1 MGLAVKFEPMK
12 NIFLLW
18 LVILTT
24 SVFAQKN
31 TVHKITI
38 DGVINPVATEYILE
52 SITKAEDAEVQLLI
66 IEMDTPGGL
75 MVSMH
80 DIVKGIL
87 GADVPVAVYV
97 SPSGSRAGSAGVF
110 ITIAA
115 HIAAMAP
122 GTNIGSAHPVQ
133 MGGGGAK
140 DTSQVMEEKII
151 NDAVAHIRSV
161 AEKRGRNADWAE
173 SAIRESANI
182 TEKEALNLN
191 VVEYVVPTVDSL
203 LRVIHGTEVEILSGK
218 RVLDTQDVR
227 VESFEM
233 NWRQKALDILSDPNI
248 LYILFLIGIT
258 GISLELYNPGSILP
272 GVVGGICI
280 ILFLYSVQTIPV
292 NIAGILLIIFSAVLF
307 LLEIKIPSYG
317 LLTIGGIVSLVLGS
331 LMLVDS
337 PLPFLQISWKVIL
350 AATITI
356 TLFFIFAIGF
366 AVRAFRKKPTTG
378 KEGLIGEQGVTIDN
392 LNPTGQIEIHG
403 EIWKATSESKIKKG
417 QQVIVEEVDSQHL
430 HLKVKPIK

>member
-1 MGLAVKFEPMK
+1 MQNKIL
-12 NIFLLW
+12 IYLI
-18 LVILTT
+18 ILTAA
-24 SVFAQKN
+24 VVAQDKV
-31 TVHKITI
+31 VHKITI
-38 DGVINPVATEYILE
+38 DGVINPVASEYILE
-52 SITKAEDAEVQLLI
+52 SIEKAEEEKAELLL

-122 GTNIGSAHPVQ
+122 GTNIGSAHPVN
-133 MGGGGAK
+133 MGGAQ
-140 DTSQVMEEKII
+140 DTSKVMEEKIV

-161 AEKRGRNADWAE
+161 AIKRGRNADWVE

-182 TEKEALNLN
+182 TEKEALKLK
-191 VVEYVVPTVDSL
+191 VIDFVVPTVDSL
-203 LRVIHGTEVEILSGK
+203 LSAIQGMEVEVLSGK
-218 RVLDTQDVR
+218 RILNTQNAR
-227 VESFEM
+227 IETYEM
-233 NWRQKALDILSDPNI
+233 NWRQRALDMLSDPNI

-258 GISLELYNPGSILP
+258 GISLELYNPGAILP

-350 AATITI
+350 GATITI
-356 TLFFIFAIGF
+356 TLFFKFAIGI
-366 AVRAFRKKPTTG
+366 AIRAYRKKPTTG
-378 KEGLIGEQGVTIDN
+378 KEGLVGEEGITIEN
-392 LNPTGQIEIHG
+392 INPTGQIEIHG
-403 EIWKATSESKIKKG
+403 EIWKAKSESRIKKG
-417 QQVIVEEVDSQHL
+417 QAVTVVEVDSKHL
-430 HLKVKPIK
+430 QLKVKPIK

>member
-1 MGLAVKFEPMK
+1 MK
-12 NIFLLW
+12 NKILIW
-18 LVILTT
+18 LFILAT
-24 SVFAQKN
+24 SILAQTKII
-31 TVHKITI
+31 HKITI
-38 DGVINPVATEYILE
+38 DGIINPIATEYILE
-52 SITKAEDAEVQLLI
+52 SIEKAEEAGAELLI

-122 GTNIGSAHPVQ
+122 GTNIGSAHPVS
-133 MGGGGAK
+133 MGGTQ
-140 DTSQVMEEKII
+140 DTSKVMEEKIV

-161 AEKRGRNADWAE
+161 AEKRERNADWAE

-182 TEKEALNLN
+182 TEKEALKLN
-191 VVEYVVPTVDSL
+191 VVDYIVPTVDSL
-203 LRVIHGTEVEILSGK
+203 LIAVHGRKVEVLSGY
-218 RVLDTQDVR
+218 RVLDTENAR
-227 VESFEM
+227 IESYEM
-233 NWRQKALDILSDPNI
+233 NWRQRALDILSDPNI

-280 ILFLYSVQTIPV
+280 ILFLYSVQTIPI
-292 NIAGILLIIFSAVLF
+292 NIAGLLLILFSAILF

-317 LLTIGGIVSLVLGS
+317 LLTIGGVISLVLGS

-350 AATITI
+350 GATITM
-356 TLFFIFAIGF
+356 TLFFIIAISFAI
-366 AVRAFRKKPTTG
+366 RAHRKKPSTG
-378 KEGLIGEQGVTIDN
+378 KEGLVGEEGVTIDD

-403 EIWKATSESKIKKG
+403 EIWNAVSDRRIKKG
-417 QQVIVEEVDSQHL
+417 QRVIVEDVHSQHL
-430 HLKVKPIK
+430 RLKVKTIK

>member
-1 MGLAVKFEPMK
+1 MK
-12 NIFLLW
+12 NNILIW
-18 LVILTT
+18 LFVLTA
-24 SVFAQKN
+24 SIFAQNKI
-31 TVHKITI
+31 VHKITI

-52 SITKAEDAEVQLLI
+52 AIEDAENAQAELLI

-87 GADVPVAVYV
+87 GADVPIVVYV

-115 HIAAMAP
+115 HVAAMAP

-133 MGGGGAK
+133 MGGAK
-140 DTSQVMEEKII
+140 DTSQVMEEKIV

-182 TEKEALNLN
+182 TEKEALKLG
-191 VVEYVVPTVDSL
+191 VVEHVVPTVDSL
-203 LRVIHGTEVEILSGK
+203 LIAIHGTEVEVLSGK
-218 RVLDTQDVR
+218 RTLDTKDVR
-227 VESFEM
+227 IESYEM
-233 NWRQKALDILSDPNI
+233 NWRQKALDMLSDPNI

-307 LLEIKIPSYG
+307 LLEIKVPSYG

-331 LMLVDS
+331 FMLVDS
-337 PLPFLQISWKVIL
+337 PLPFLQISWQVIL
-350 AATITI
+350 GATITI

-366 AVRAFRKKPTTG
+366 AIKTFRKRPATG
-378 KEGLIGEQGVTIDN
+378 KEGLVGEEGVTVDL

-417 QQVIVEEVDSQHL
+417 ERVVVEEVDSKHL
-430 HLKVKPIK
+430 KLKVKPVN

>member
-1 MGLAVKFEPMK
+1 MK
-12 NIFLLW
+12 NKILILFFILSTSLL
-18 LVILTT
+18 
-24 SVFAQKN
+24 AQTKI
-31 TVHKITI
+31 VHKITI
-38 DGVINPVATEYILE
+38 NGVINPVATEYILE
-52 SITKAEDAEVQLLI
+52 SIEKAEDAGVELLI

-115 HIAAMAP
+115 HIAVMAP
-122 GTNIGSAHPVQ
+122 GTNIGSAHPVN
-133 MGGGGAK
+133 MGGAQ
-140 DTSQVMEEKII
+140 DTSQVMEEKIV

-161 AEKRGRNADWAE
+161 AEKRERNADWAE

-182 TEKEALNLN
+182 TEKEALRLK
-191 VVEYVVPTVDSL
+191 VIDHVVPTIDSL
-203 LRVIHGTEVEILSGK
+203 LIAVHGKEVEVLSGR
-218 RVLDTQDVR
+218 RVLDTENVR
-227 VESFEM
+227 IESFEM

-292 NIAGILLIIFSAVLF
+292 NIAGLLLIIFSAVLF

-317 LLTIGGIVSLVLGS
+317 LLTIGGVVSLVLGS

-350 AATITI
+350 GATITM
-356 TLFFIFAIGF
+356 TLFFIFAISF
-366 AVRAFRKKPTTG
+366 VIRAHRKKPSTG
-378 KEGLIGEQGVTIDN
+378 KEGLVGEEGITIDE

-403 EIWKATSESKIKKG
+403 EVWKAIADQKIKKG
-417 QQVIVEEVDSQHL
+417 QQVIVDEVDSQHL
-430 HLKVKPIK
+430 RLKVKPIK

>member
-1 MGLAVKFEPMK
+1 
-12 NIFLLW
+12 
-18 LVILTT
+18 
-24 SVFAQKN
+24 
-31 TVHKITI
+31 
-38 DGVINPVATEYILE
+38 
-52 SITKAEDAEVQLLI
+52 
-66 IEMDTPGGL
+66 
-75 MVSMH
+75 
-80 DIVKGIL
+80 
-87 GADVPVAVYV
+87 
-97 SPSGSRAGSAGVF
+97 
-110 ITIAA
+110 
-115 HIAAMAP
+115 MAP

-140 DTSQVMEEKII
+140 DTTQVMEEKII

-173 SAIRESANI
+173 SAVRESANI

-203 LRVIHGTEVEILSGK
+203 LIAIHGKEVEVLSGK
-218 RVLDTQDVR
+218 RILDTQNAR
-227 VESFEM
+227 IESYEM

-292 NIAGILLIIFSAVLF
+292 NIAGILLIIFSAILF

-356 TLFFIFAIGF
+356 TLFFIIAISF
-366 AVRAFRKKPTTG
+366 AVRAYRKKPSTG
-378 KEGLIGEQGVTIDN
+378 KEGLIGEKGVTIDN
-392 LNPTGQIEIHG
+392 LNPNGQIEIHG
-403 EIWKATSESKIKKG
+403 EIWKATSESRIRKG
-417 QQVIVEEVDSQHL
+417 QAVVVEEVDSKHL
-430 HLKVKPIK
+430 QLRVKPI

>member
-1 MGLAVKFEPMK
+1 MK
-12 NIFLLW
+12 NKILIVLLFL
-18 LVILTT
+18 IYPT
-24 SVFAQKN
+24 FAQPN
-31 TVHKITI
+31 TIHKITI

-52 SITKAEDAEVQLLI
+52 SIADAEDAGAELLL

-80 DIVKGIL
+80 EIVKGIL
-87 GADVPVAVYV
+87 SADVPVVVYV

-122 GTNIGSAHPVQ
+122 GTNIGSAHPVN
-133 MGGGGAK
+133 MGGQQ
-140 DTSQVMEEKII
+140 DTSQIMEEKIV

-182 TEKEALNLN
+182 TEKEALKLK

-203 LRVIHGTEVEILSGK
+203 LTAIHGQEVDVLSGK
-218 RVLDTQDVR
+218 RILNTENAR
-227 VESFEM
+227 VEDYEM
-233 NWRQKALDILSDPNI
+233 NWRQKALDMLSDPNI
-248 LYILFLIGIT
+248 LYILFLVGIT

-272 GVVGGICI
+272 GVVGGISM

-292 NIAGILLIIFSAVLF
+292 NIAGLLLIVFSAILF

-317 LLTIGGIVSLVLGS
+317 LLTIGGVIALLLGS
-331 LMLVDS
+331 IMLVDS

-350 AATITI
+350 GATITI
-356 TLFFIFAIGF
+356 SLFFILVFGF
-366 AVRAFRKKPTTG
+366 VLRAHRKKPSTG
-378 KEGLIGEQGVTIDN
+378 KEGLIGEEGLTIET
-392 LNPTGQIEIHG
+392 LNPTGMIEIHG
-403 EIWKATSESKIKKG
+403 EIWKAISDQNIKKG
-417 QQVIVEEVDSQHL
+417 QRVSVQEVDSKHL
-430 HLKVKPIK
+430 RLKVKEIK

>member
-1 MGLAVKFEPMK
+1 MK
-12 NIFLLW
+12 NKILIGLL
-18 LVILTT
+18 ILAIPILSRAKTI
-24 SVFAQKN
+24 
-31 TVHKITI
+31 HKITI

-52 SITKAEDAEVQLLI
+52 AIEKAEEAGAELLI

-122 GTNIGSAHPVQ
+122 GTNIGSAHPVNV
-133 MGGGGAK
+133 GG
-140 DTSQVMEEKII
+140 TQETTQVMEEKII

-173 SAIRESANI
+173 SAVRESANI
-182 TEKEALNLN
+182 TEKEALKLN

-203 LRVIHGTEVEILSGK
+203 LVAIHGQEVEVLSGH
-218 RVLDTQDVR
+218 RILDTENAR
-227 VESFEM
+227 IESHEM
-233 NWRQKALDILSDPNI
+233 NWRQKILDMLSDPNI
-248 LYILFLIGIT
+248 LYILFLVGIT

-272 GVVGGICI
+272 GVVGGICM

-292 NIAGILLIIFSAVLF
+292 NIAGLLLIIFSAILF

-317 LLTIGGIVSLVLGS
+317 LLTIGGIISLVLGS
-331 LMLVDS
+331 IMLVDS
-337 PLPFLQISWKVIL
+337 PLPFLQISWKVIVG
-350 AATITI
+350 ATIAI
-356 TLFFIFAIGF
+356 TLFFIFALGF
-366 AVRAFRKKPTTG
+366 VLRAHRKKPSTG
-378 KEGLIGEQGVTIDN
+378 KEGLVNEEGVTIES

-403 EIWKATSESKIKKG
+403 EIWKAISDQNIKKG
-417 QQVIVEEVDSQHL
+417 QRVIVQEVDSRHL
-430 HLKVKPIK
+430 HLKVKEIK

>member
-1 MGLAVKFEPMK
+1 MK
-12 NIFLLW
+12 NKIYIWLFLF
-18 LVILTT
+18 IA
-24 SVFAQKN
+24 SVLAQNKV
-31 TVHKITI
+31 VHKISI

-52 SITKAEDAEVQLLI
+52 SIERAEEDNVELLI

-80 DIVKGIL
+80 EIVKGIL

-110 ITIAA
+110 ITVAA
-115 HIAAMAP
+115 HVAAMAP

-133 MGGGGAK
+133 MGGGGAQ
-140 DTSQVMEEKII
+140 DTSQVMEEKIV

-191 VVEYVVPTVDSL
+191 VIEHIVPTVDSL
-203 LRVIHGTEVEILSGK
+203 LVAIHGTEVEVLSGK
-218 RVLDTQDVR
+218 RVLETKDAR
-227 VESFEM
+227 IESHEM

-272 GVVGGICI
+272 GVVGGICL

-307 LLEIKIPSYG
+307 ILEIKIPSYG

-350 AATITI
+350 GATITI
-356 TLFFIFAIGF
+356 TLFFVLAIGF
-366 AVRAFRKKPTTG
+366 AIRAYRRKPATG
-378 KEGLIGEQGVTIDN
+378 KEGLVGEEGITIDA

-403 EIWKATSESKIKKG
+403 EIWKATADSRIKKG
-417 QQVIVEEVDSQHL
+417 QPVVVEAVDSKHL
-430 HLKVKPIK
+430 QLKVKPVK

>member
-1 MGLAVKFEPMK
+1 MK
-12 NIFLLW
+12 NKILIW
-18 LVILTT
+18 LFILVA
-24 SVFAQKN
+24 SILAQTKII
-31 TVHKITI
+31 HKITI
-38 DGVINPVATEYILE
+38 DGIINPIATEYILE
-52 SITKAEDAEVQLLI
+52 SIEKAEEAGAELLI

-122 GTNIGSAHPVQ
+122 GTNIGSAHPVN
-133 MGGGGAK
+133 MGGAQ
-140 DTSQVMEEKII
+140 DTSRVMEEKIV

-182 TEKEALNLN
+182 TEKEALKLN
-191 VVEYVVPTVDSL
+191 VVDHIVPTVDSL
-203 LRVIHGTEVEILSGK
+203 LIAVHGREVEVLSGY
-218 RVLDTQDVR
+218 RVLDTENAR
-227 VESFEM
+227 IESYEM
-233 NWRQKALDILSDPNI
+233 NWRQRALDILSDPNI

-280 ILFLYSVQTIPV
+280 ILFLYSVQTIPI
-292 NIAGILLIIFSAVLF
+292 NIAGLLLILFSAILF

-317 LLTIGGIVSLVLGS
+317 LLTIGGVISLVLGS

-350 AATITI
+350 GATITM
-356 TLFFIFAIGF
+356 TLFFIIAISF
-366 AVRAFRKKPTTG
+366 VIRAHRKKPSTG
-378 KEGLIGEQGVTIDN
+378 KEGLVGEEGVTIDD

-403 EIWKATSESKIKKG
+403 EIWKAVSDLRIKKG
-417 QQVIVEEVDSQHL
+417 QRVIVEEVHSQHL
-430 HLKVKPIK
+430 RLKVKPIK

>member
-1 MGLAVKFEPMK
+1 MK
-12 NIFLLW
+12 NKILIW
-18 LVILTT
+18 LFILAT
-24 SVFAQKN
+24 SILAQTKII
-31 TVHKITI
+31 HKITI
-38 DGVINPVATEYILE
+38 DGIINPIATEYILE
-52 SITKAEDAEVQLLI
+52 SIEKAEEAGAELLI

-122 GTNIGSAHPVQ
+122 GTNIGSAHPVS
-133 MGGGGAK
+133 MGGTQ
-140 DTSQVMEEKII
+140 DTSKVMEEKIV

-161 AEKRGRNADWAE
+161 AEKRERNADWAE

-182 TEKEALNLN
+182 TEKEALKLN
-191 VVEYVVPTVDSL
+191 VVDYIVPTVDSL
-203 LRVIHGTEVEILSGK
+203 LIAVHGRKVEVLSGY
-218 RVLDTQDVR
+218 RVLDTENAR
-227 VESFEM
+227 IESYEM
-233 NWRQKALDILSDPNI
+233 NWRQRALDILSDPNI

-280 ILFLYSVQTIPV
+280 ILFLYSVQTIPI
-292 NIAGILLIIFSAVLF
+292 NIAGLLLILFSAILF

-317 LLTIGGIVSLVLGS
+317 LLTIGGVISLVLGS

-350 AATITI
+350 GATITM
-356 TLFFIFAIGF
+356 TLFFIIAISFAI
-366 AVRAFRKKPTTG
+366 RAHRKKPSTG
-378 KEGLIGEQGVTIDN
+378 KEGLVGEEGVTIDD

-403 EIWKATSESKIKKG
+403 EIWKAVSDRRIKKG
-417 QQVIVEEVDSQHL
+417 QRVIVEDVHSQHL
-430 HLKVKPIK
+430 RLKVKTIK

>member
-1 MGLAVKFEPMK
+1 MK
-12 NIFLLW
+12 NKILIW
-18 LVILTT
+18 LFILAA
-24 SVFAQKN
+24 SILAQTKII
-31 TVHKITI
+31 HKITI
-38 DGVINPVATEYILE
+38 DGIINPIATEYILE
-52 SITKAEDAEVQLLI
+52 SIEKAEKVGAELLI

-122 GTNIGSAHPVQ
+122 GTNIGSAHPVN
-133 MGGGGAK
+133 MGGAQ
-140 DTSQVMEEKII
+140 DTSQVMAEKIV

-161 AEKRGRNADWAE
+161 AEKRGRNAVWAE

-182 TEKEALNLN
+182 TEKEALKLN
-191 VVEYVVPTVDSL
+191 VVDYVVPTVDSL
-203 LRVIHGTEVEILSGK
+203 LIAVNGREVEVLSGY
-218 RVLDTQDVR
+218 RVLDTENAR
-227 VESFEM
+227 IESYEM
-233 NWRQKALDILSDPNI
+233 NWRQRALDILSDPNI

-280 ILFLYSVQTIPV
+280 ILFLYSVQTIPI
-292 NIAGILLIIFSAVLF
+292 NIAGLLLILFSAILF

-317 LLTIGGIVSLVLGS
+317 LLTIGGVISLVLGS

-350 AATITI
+350 GATITM
-356 TLFFIFAIGF
+356 TVFFIIAISFAL
-366 AVRAFRKKPTTG
+366 RAHRKKPSTG
-378 KEGLIGEQGVTIDN
+378 KEGLVGEEGLTIDD

-403 EIWKATSESKIKKG
+403 EIWKAVSDRRIKKG
-417 QQVIVEEVDSQHL
+417 QRVIVEEVHSQHL
-430 HLKVKPIK
+430 RLKVKPIK

>member
-1 MGLAVKFEPMK
+1 MK
-12 NIFLLW
+12 NIIFIWLFLF
-18 LVILTT
+18 IA
-24 SVFAQKN
+24 SVLAQNKV
-31 TVHKITI
+31 VHKITI

-52 SITKAEDAEVQLLI
+52 SIERAEEDNVELLI

-80 DIVKGIL
+80 EIVKGIL

-110 ITIAA
+110 ITVAA
-115 HIAAMAP
+115 HVAAMAP

-133 MGGGGAK
+133 MGGGGAQ
-140 DTSQVMEEKII
+140 DTSQVMEEKIV

-191 VVEYVVPTVDSL
+191 VIEHIVPTVDSL
-203 LRVIHGTEVEILSGK
+203 LIAIHGTEVEVLSGK
-218 RVLDTQDVR
+218 RVLDTKDAR
-227 VESFEM
+227 IESHEM

-307 LLEIKIPSYG
+307 ILEIKIPSYG

-350 AATITI
+350 GATITI
-356 TLFFIFAIGF
+356 TLFFVLAIGF
-366 AVRAFRKKPTTG
+366 AIRAYRRKPATG
-378 KEGLIGEQGVTIDN
+378 KEGLVGEEGITIDA

-403 EIWKATSESKIKKG
+403 EIWKATADIRIKKG
-417 QQVIVEEVDSQHL
+417 QPVVVEAVDSKHL
-430 HLKVKPIK
+430 QLKVKPVK

>member
-1 MGLAVKFEPMK
+1 MK
-12 NIFLLW
+12 NKILIW
-18 LVILTT
+18 LFILAA
-24 SVFAQKN
+24 SILAQTKII
-31 TVHKITI
+31 HKITI
-38 DGVINPVATEYILE
+38 DGIINPIATEYILE
-52 SITKAEDAEVQLLI
+52 SIEKAEEAGAELLI

-122 GTNIGSAHPVQ
+122 GTNIGSAHPVN
-133 MGGGGAK
+133 MGGAQ
-140 DTSQVMEEKII
+140 DTSQVMTEKII

-182 TEKEALNLN
+182 TEKEALKLN
-191 VVEYVVPTVDSL
+191 VVDYVVPTVDSL
-203 LRVIHGTEVEILSGK
+203 LIAVHGREVEVLSGY
-218 RVLDTQDVR
+218 RVLDTENAR
-227 VESFEM
+227 IESYEM
-233 NWRQKALDILSDPNI
+233 NWRQRALDILSDPNI

-280 ILFLYSVQTIPV
+280 ILFLYSVQTIPI
-292 NIAGILLIIFSAVLF
+292 NIAGLLLILFSAILF

-317 LLTIGGIVSLVLGS
+317 LLTIGGVISLVLGS

-350 AATITI
+350 GATITM
-356 TLFFIFAIGF
+356 TLFFIIAISFAL
-366 AVRAFRKKPTTG
+366 RAHRKKPSTG
-378 KEGLIGEQGVTIDN
+378 KEGLVGEEGVTIDD

-403 EIWKATSESKIKKG
+403 EIWKAVSDRRIKKG
-417 QQVIVEEVDSQHL
+417 QRVIVEEVHSQHL
-430 HLKVKPIK
+430 RLKVKPIK

>member
-1 MGLAVKFEPMK
+1 MK
-12 NIFLLW
+12 NKILIW
-18 LVILTT
+18 LFILAT
-24 SVFAQKN
+24 SILAQTKII
-31 TVHKITI
+31 HKITI
-38 DGVINPVATEYILE
+38 NGIINPIATEYILE
-52 SITKAEDAEVQLLI
+52 SIEKAEEAGAELLI

-122 GTNIGSAHPVQ
+122 GTNIGSAHPVS
-133 MGGGGAK
+133 MGGAQ
-140 DTSQVMEEKII
+140 DTSKVMEEKIV

-161 AEKRGRNADWAE
+161 AEKRERNADWAE

-182 TEKEALNLN
+182 TEKEALKLN
-191 VVEYVVPTVDSL
+191 VVDYIVPTVDSL
-203 LRVIHGTEVEILSGK
+203 LIAVHGRKVEVLSGY
-218 RVLDTQDVR
+218 RVLDTENAR
-227 VESFEM
+227 IESYEM
-233 NWRQKALDILSDPNI
+233 NWRQRALDILSDPNI

-272 GVVGGICI
+272 GVVGGISI
-280 ILFLYSVQTIPV
+280 ILFLYSVQTIPI
-292 NIAGILLIIFSAVLF
+292 NIAGLLLILFSAILF

-317 LLTIGGIVSLVLGS
+317 ILTIGGVISLVLGS

-350 AATITI
+350 GATITM
-356 TLFFIFAIGF
+356 TLFFIIAISF
-366 AVRAFRKKPTTG
+366 VIRAHRKKPSTG
-378 KEGLIGEQGVTIDN
+378 KEGLVGEEGVTIDD
-392 LNPTGQIEIHG
+392 LNPTGQIEVHG
-403 EIWKATSESKIKKG
+403 EIWKAVSDRRIKKG
-417 QQVIVEEVDSQHL
+417 QRVIVEEVHSQHL
-430 HLKVKPIK
+430 RLKVKTVK

>member
-1 MGLAVKFEPMK
+1 MK
-12 NIFLLW
+12 NKILIGLIFLVTPL
-18 LVILTT
+18 I
-24 SVFAQKN
+24 AQTN
-31 TVHKITI
+31 IIHKITV

-52 SITKAEDAEVQLLI
+52 SIENAEKAGAELLI

-122 GTNIGSAHPVQ
+122 GTNIGSAHPVN
-133 MGGGGAK
+133 MGGAQ
-140 DTSQVMEEKII
+140 DTSQVMEEKIV

-161 AEKRGRNADWAE
+161 AKKRGRNADWAE

-182 TEKEALNLN
+182 TEIEALNLN
-191 VVEYVVPTVDSL
+191 VVDYVVSSVDSL
-203 LRVIHGTEVEILSGK
+203 LIAIHGKEVEVLSGS
-218 RVLDTQDVR
+218 RVLNTENTR
-227 VESFEM
+227 IESFEM
-233 NWRQKALDILSDPNI
+233 NWRQKVLDMLSDPNI
-248 LYILFLIGIT
+248 LYILFMIGMA

-280 ILFLYSVQTIPV
+280 ILALYSVQTIPV
-292 NIAGILLIIFSAVLF
+292 NIAGLLLIIFSVILF
-307 LLEIKIPSYG
+307 LLEIKVPSFG

-331 LMLVDS
+331 IMLVDS

-356 TLFFIFAIGF
+356 TLFFAVAMGF
-366 AVRAFRKKPTTG
+366 VLRAHRKKPSTG
-378 KEGLIGEQGVTIDN
+378 KEGLVDKEGIALEV
-392 LNPTGQIEIHG
+392 LNPSGQIEIHG
-403 EIWKATSESKIKKG
+403 EIWKAISDQKINKG
-417 QQVIVEEVDSQHL
+417 QRVVVQEVESQHL
-430 HLKVKPIK
+430 CLKVKPVG

>member
-1 MGLAVKFEPMK
+1 MKYKIIMG
-12 NIFLLW
+12 FLI
-18 LVILTT
+18 LVAPI
-24 SVFAQKN
+24 FAQKN
-31 TVHKITI
+31 IVHLITI
-38 DGVINPVATEYILE
+38 DGVINPVATEYILD
-52 SITKAEDAEVQLLI
+52 SIEDAEEAGAELLI

-87 GADVPVAVYV
+87 GADVPIVVYV

-110 ITIAA
+110 ITMAA

-122 GTNIGSAHPVQ
+122 GTNIGSAHPVN
-133 MGGGGAK
+133 MGGTQ
-140 DTSQVMEEKII
+140 DTSQVMEEKIV

-182 TEKEALNLN
+182 TENEALKLN
-191 VVEYVVPTVDSL
+191 VIEYVVPTVDSL
-203 LRVIHGTEVEILSGK
+203 LAAIDGYEVEVLSGQ
-218 RVLDTQDVR
+218 RILNTENAPIV
-227 VESFEM
+227 SYEM
-233 NWRQKALDILSDPNI
+233 NWRQKALDMLSDPNI
-248 LYILFLIGIT
+248 LYILFLVGIT
-258 GISLELYNPGSILP
+258 GISLELYNPGAILP

-292 NIAGILLIIFSAVLF
+292 NIAGLLLIIFSAILF

-317 LLTIGGIVSLVLGS
+317 LLTIGGVISLVLGS
-331 LMLVDS
+331 IMLIDS

-350 AATITI
+350 GATITI

-366 AVRAFRKKPTTG
+366 ALKAYRKKPSTG
-378 KEGLIGEQGVTIDN
+378 KEGLVNEEGITIET
-392 LNPTGQIEIHG
+392 LNPTGKIEIHG
-403 EIWKATSESKIKKG
+403 EIWKAISDERIKKG
-417 QQVIVEEVDSQHL
+417 QWVIVQEVDSQHL
-430 HLKVKPIK
+430 RLKVKSKK

>member
-1 MGLAVKFEPMK
+1 MGLAVKFKPMK
-12 NIFLLW
+12 NTFLIW
-18 LVILTT
+18 LVFLTASAFSQNKT
-24 SVFAQKN
+24 IY
-31 TVHKITI
+31 KITI

-52 SITKAEDAEVQLLI
+52 SIEKAEEANVQLLI

-140 DTSQVMEEKII
+140 DTTQVMEEKII

-161 AEKRGRNADWAE
+161 AEKRRRNADWAE
-173 SAIRESANI
+173 SAVRESANI

-203 LRVIHGTEVEILSGK
+203 LIAIHGKEVEVLSGK
-218 RVLDTQDVR
+218 RILDTQNAR
-227 VESFEM
+227 IESYEM

-292 NIAGILLIIFSAVLF
+292 NIAGILLIIFSAILF

-356 TLFFIFAIGF
+356 TLFFIIAISF
-366 AVRAFRKKPTTG
+366 AVRAYRKKPSTG
-378 KEGLIGEQGVTIDN
+378 KEGLIGEKGVTIDN
-392 LNPTGQIEIHG
+392 LNPNGQIEIHG
-403 EIWKATSESKIKKG
+403 EIWKATSESRIRKG
-417 QQVIVEEVDSQHL
+417 QAVVVEEVDSKHL
-430 HLKVKPIK
+430 QLRVKPI

>member
-1 MGLAVKFEPMK
+1 MK
-12 NIFLLW
+12 NKILIW
-18 LVILTT
+18 LFILAA
-24 SVFAQKN
+24 SILAQTKII
-31 TVHKITI
+31 HKITI
-38 DGVINPVATEYILE
+38 DGIINPIATEYILE
-52 SITKAEDAEVQLLI
+52 SIEKAEEAGAELLI
-66 IEMDTPGGL
+66 IELDTPGGL

-115 HIAAMAP
+115 HISAMTP
-122 GTNIGSAHPVQ
+122 GTNIGSAHPVN
-133 MGGGGAK
+133 MGGAR
-140 DTSQVMEEKII
+140 DTSQVMEEKIV

-182 TEKEALNLN
+182 TEKEALKLN
-191 VVEYVVPTVDSL
+191 VVDHVVPTVDSL
-203 LRVIHGTEVEILSGK
+203 LIAVHGREVEVLSGY
-218 RVLDTQDVR
+218 RVLDTENAR
-227 VESFEM
+227 IETYEM
-233 NWRQKALDILSDPNI
+233 NWRQRALDILSDPNI

-280 ILFLYSVQTIPV
+280 ILFLYSVQTIPI
-292 NIAGILLIIFSAVLF
+292 NIAGFLLILFSAILF

-317 LLTIGGIVSLVLGS
+317 LLTIGGVISLVLGS

-350 AATITI
+350 GATITM
-356 TLFFIFAIGF
+356 TLFFIIAISF
-366 AVRAFRKKPTTG
+366 VIRAHRKKPSTG
-378 KEGLIGEQGVTIDN
+378 KEGLVGEEGVTIDD

-403 EIWKATSESKIKKG
+403 EIWKAVSDLRIKKG
-417 QQVIVEEVDSQHL
+417 QRVIVEEVHSQHL
-430 HLKVKPIK
+430 RLKVKPIK